1 VREEASTV
9 TNKTYDLMV
18 IGGGPAGYV
27 AAIRAA
33 QLGLQTA
40 VLEREHL
47 GGTCLNVGC
56 IPTKTLFQSAEV
68 ANTIRDSGK
77 YGIQSALSG
86 VDFSAVIQR
95 KNGVVKQLVNGV
107 GYLLKKNKVDVI
119 LGEAKLLSAKQV
131 KDTKSGRVYQTKNI
145 LIATGSSNAVPPI
158 PGLKGERVIDS
169 TDLLSLQDMP
179 KSLAVIGGGV
189 IGCEFA
195 SILNAFGCQ
204 VTVIE
209 MLPHLLGNMDS
220 ALAEATAK
228 QFAKEHIRV
237 ELGAKVKSVGDQ
249 GGQKVVTYEK
259 NGAEG
264 TVTAEY
270 VLVSTGRKANSAGL
284 GCEELGIRM
293 DRGFIQVDSHMRTS
307 VSGIYAA
314 GDITG
319 QGMLAHTAF
328 EGGTVAVENIAG
340 GNRELNLNAVPKV
353 VFVDNEVASV
363 GMTEEEAR
371 AAGYDV
377 LVGNFNLVGNGK
389 SLAMGKNEG
398 FVKIVSEKKDHA
410 ILGMHMEGPCAAEL
424 VTVGTQL
431 IASELL
437 LEDVEC
443 TIYPHPAVAEAIR
456 EACLDAL
463 GRAIHA

>member
-1 VREEASTV
+1 MSNNA
-9 TNKTYDLMV
+9 YDLIV

-33 QLGLQTA
+33 QLGLRTA

-56 IPTKTLFQSAEV
+56 IPTKTLFQSAAV
-68 ANTIRDSGK
+68 ANTVRDSEK
-77 YGIQSALSG
+77 YGIKSTLND
-86 VDFSAVIQR
+86 VNFPEVIRR
-95 KNGVVKQLVNGV
+95 KDRVVKKLVNGV
-107 GYLLKKNKVDVI
+107 RYLLKKNKVDVI
-119 LGEAKLLSAKQV
+119 LGEAKILSSKQV
-131 KDTKSGRVYQTKNI
+131 KDTKNGVVYQTKNI

-158 PGLKGERVIDS
+158 PGFNGERVIDS
-169 TDLLSLQDMP
+169 TELLSMQNLP
-179 KSLAVIGGGV
+179 KSLVVIGGGV

-220 ALAEATAK
+220 TLAASTAK
-228 QFAKEHIRV
+228 QFSEEHIRV

-249 GGQKVVTYEK
+249 DGKKLVTYER
-259 NGAEG
+259 NGIEG
-264 TVTAEY
+264 FVSAEY
-270 VLVSTGRKANSAGL
+270 VLVSTGRKANSAGI
-284 GCEELGIRM
+284 GCEELGIHM
-293 DRGFIQVDSHMRTS
+293 DHGFIQVDSHMRTS

-328 EGGTVAVENIAG
+328 AGGTIAIENIAG
-340 GNRELNLNAVPKV
+340 GNREMDLNAVPKV
-353 VFVDNEVASV
+353 VFVNSEVASV
-363 GMTEEEAR
+363 GMTEEEAKS
-371 AAGYDV
+371 AGYDV
-377 LVGNFNLVGNGK
+377 LVGNFNLAGNGK
-389 SLAMGKNEG
+389 ALAMGKAEG

-410 ILGMHMEGPCAAEL
+410 ILGMQMEGPCAAEL

-431 IASELL
+431 ISSELL
-437 LEDVEC
+437 LEDVEY